1 MKNRNNKKISKF
13 AIPKTLNIMK
23 HTKNIIGKIITVTA
37 GFSLIL
43 LICIILGII
52 TGSADIKIKDILSL
66 FTGNSAL
73 TNVDMAIILK
83 IRLPRVI
90 TAALSGA
97 VLSLGGLIFQAML
110 RNPLAE
116 PYILGISGG
125 SAIGAIIGIALGYS
139 YFPGVGFTAFIGS
152 IISVSALIIINS
164 KNLSFTKDSL
174 ILSGVILNSFFSAII
189 MFLISVSNS
198 AELRGILF
206 WLMGDFSIIG
216 IKEVKILALLI
227 FPAFIFFFFISS
239 KMNLLALGKDM
250 AKSMGVNIKALVLSM
265 LIVSSFMISVSV
277 ACSGLLGFVGL
288 VIPHL
293 LRLIIGADHRILV
306 PASILGGGA
315 YMVLCDILART
326 VPSAGGEI
334 PVGVITALIGAPLFI
349 ILLKQNSGA

>member
-1 MKNRNNKKISKF
+1 M
-13 AIPKTLNIMK
+13 
-23 HTKNIIGKIITVTA
+23 TKNKNIAGKIAITSTV
-37 GFSLIL
+37 FFLIL
-43 LICIILGII
+43 LTCVIFGII
-52 TGSADIKIKDILSL
+52 TGSADIEIKKILIDLFANQYDI
-66 FTGNSAL
+66 TD
-73 TNVDMAIILK
+73 TDIAIILK

-90 TAALSGA
+90 TAAISGA
-97 VLSLGGLIFQAML
+97 VLSLGGLVFQAML

-125 SAIGAIIGIALGYS
+125 SAIGAIIGIALGFS
-139 YFPGVGFTAFIGS
+139 YFPGVGFTAFAGS
-152 IISVSALIIINS
+152 MASVCALIIINS
-164 KNLSFTKDSL
+164 KDSAFKKDSL

-189 MFLISVSNS
+189 MFLISISNS

-216 IKEVKILALLI
+216 MNDVKILAALTL
-227 FPAFIFFFFISS
+227 PAFIFFFFISS
-239 KMNLLALGKDM
+239 KMNLLALGSDM
-250 AKSMGVNIKALVLSM
+250 AKSMGVNIKAIVLSM
-265 LIVSSFMISVSV
+265 LIVSSFMVSISV

-326 VPSAGGEI
+326 VLIAGGEI

-349 ILLKQNSGA
+349 ILLKRNPAG

>member
-1 MKNRNNKKISKF
+1 M
-13 AIPKTLNIMK
+13 
-23 HTKNIIGKIITVTA
+23 TKNKNIAGKIAITSAV
-37 GFSLIL
+37 FSLIL
-43 LICIILGII
+43 LSCIIFGII
-52 TGSADIKIKDILSL
+52 IGSADISIKKVLTCLFKSQYDI
-66 FTGNSAL
+66 TD
-73 TNVDMAIILK
+73 TDIAIILQ

-97 VLSLGGLIFQAML
+97 VLSLGGLVFQAML

-125 SAIGAIIGIALGYS
+125 SAIGAIAGIALGFA
-139 YFPGVGFTAFIGS
+139 YFPGVGLTAFAGS
-152 IISVSALIIINS
+152 MASVGALIIINS
-164 KNLSFTKDSL
+164 KDTSFKKDSL

-216 IKEVKILALLI
+216 MKEVKILAALT

-239 KMNLLALGKDM
+239 KMNLLALGSDM
-250 AKSMGVNIKALVLSM
+250 AKSMGVNIKAVILSM
-265 LIVSSFMISVSV
+265 LIVSSFMVSISV

-315 YMVLCDILART
+315 YMVLCDVLART

-349 ILLKQNSGA
+349 VFLKRNSGV

>member
-1 MKNRNNKKISKF
+1 MTTNKNVV
-13 AIPKTLNIMK
+13 
-23 HTKNIIGKIITVTA
+23 GKIIITTA
-37 GFSLIL
+37 VFSLIL
-43 LICIILGII
+43 LICIIFGII
-52 TGSADIKIKDILSL
+52 TGSADINIKKILIGL
-66 FTGNSAL
+66 FTNRYDI
-73 TNVDMAIILK
+73 TNTDIAIILK

-116 PYILGISGG
+116 PYILGVSGG
-125 SAIGAIIGIALGYS
+125 SAIGAIIGIALGFS
-139 YFPGVGFTAFIGS
+139 YFPGVGLTAFAGS
-152 IISVSALIIINS
+152 MASVAALILINS
-164 KNLSFTKDSL
+164 KNSSFKKDSL

-198 AELRGILF
+198 AELKGILF
-206 WLMGDFSIIG
+206 WLMGDFSIINM
-216 IKEVKILALLI
+216 KEVKILAALI

-239 KMNLLALGKDM
+239 KMNLLALGKNM
-250 AKSMGVNIKALVLSM
+250 AKSMGVNIKAVVLSM
-265 LIVSSFMISVSV
+265 LIVSSFMVSISV

-326 VPSAGGEI
+326 IPSAGGEI

-349 ILLKQNSGA
+349 LLLKRNPAG

>member
-1 MKNRNNKKISKF
+1 MITS
-13 AIPKTLNIMK
+13 
-23 HTKNIIGKIITVTA
+23 KNITGKMVIVSGI
-37 GFSLIL
+37 FFLIL
-43 LICIILGII
+43 FMCMMLGMII
-52 TGSADIKIKDILSL
+52 GSADIEIKDVFGCL
-66 FTGNSAL
+66 FRNGYEINNTDA
-73 TNVDMAIILK
+73 AIILK

-90 TAALSGA
+90 TAAVSGA
-97 VLSLGGLIFQAML
+97 VLSLGGLVFQAML

-116 PYILGISGG
+116 PYILGVSGG
-125 SAIGAIIGIALGYS
+125 SAIGAIMGIALGFS
-139 YFPGVGFTAFIGS
+139 YFPGAGLMAFAGSMVSVG
-152 IISVSALIIINS
+152 ALIIINS
-164 KNLSFTKDSL
+164 KDSSFKKDSL

-206 WLMGDFSIIG
+206 WLMGDFSMIG
-216 IKEVKILALLI
+216 MKDVKILTVLI
-227 FPAFIFFFFISS
+227 FPAFVFFFVVSS

-265 LIVSSFMISVSV
+265 LIVSSFMVSISV
-277 ACSGLLGFVGL
+277 ACSGLLGFVRL

-326 VPSAGGEI
+326 VPSSGGEI

-349 ILLKQNSGA
+349 FLLKRNSAK